1 MALNCAIPVREGR
14 QDDSGRFLESED
26 DQGSRMFFSVSSL
39 TRISRPRVEA
49 GKFQLLKPLNKMC
62 LHLTILRPL
71 FLSENMAKGRAPSG
85 TI

>member
-1 MALNCAIPVREGR
+1 
-14 QDDSGRFLESED
+14 
-26 DQGSRMFFSVSSL
+26 MFFSVSSL